1 MGGDL
6 PVSLDVKHV
15 NMLICIHIHVLYISL
30 SERIYVYMSV
40 CIHTLYIYI
49 YIKCMFL
56 YGLALV
62 QSASVGY
69 GSSRFLGLRAAL
81 MLNSIKTTQL
91 IRKWQAGLNLRSVT
105 RRAQKKEV
113 VP

>member
-40 CIHTLYIYI
+40 CIHTYIYI
-49 YIKCMFL
+49 CIKSMFL

-69 GSSRFLGLRAAL
+69 GSSRFWAYGLRSCSTA
-81 MLNSIKTTQL
+81 
-91 IRKWQAGLNLRSVT
+91 
-105 RRAQKKEV
+105 
-113 VP
+113 